1 MEHQCISWNKQQFCY
16 INKMKG
22 HKQMK
27 YKIFDVVKLK
37 DSNKATILNIVNK
50 KKYFA
55 EIVNESGETIDRK
68 EITEDE
74 IESQIV

>member
-1 MEHQCISWNKQQFCY
+1 MWKDIE
-16 INKMKG
+16 
-22 HKQMK
+22 QMK
-27 YKIFDVVKLK
+27 YKVFDVVKLK
-37 DSNKATILNIVNK
+37 NSNKATILNIINK

>member
-1 MEHQCISWNKQQFCY
+1 
-16 INKMKG
+16 
-22 HKQMK
+22 MK

-37 DSNKATILNIVNK
+37 NSKKATILNIINK

-68 EITEDE
+68 EISEEE
-74 IESQIV
+74 IESQII

>member
-1 MEHQCISWNKQQFCY
+1 
-16 INKMKG
+16 
-22 HKQMK
+22 MK

-37 DSNKATILNIVNK
+37 NNNKATILNIVNK

-68 EITEDE
+68 KITEDE
-74 IESQIV
+74 IKARLFNLQTNYKQKGY